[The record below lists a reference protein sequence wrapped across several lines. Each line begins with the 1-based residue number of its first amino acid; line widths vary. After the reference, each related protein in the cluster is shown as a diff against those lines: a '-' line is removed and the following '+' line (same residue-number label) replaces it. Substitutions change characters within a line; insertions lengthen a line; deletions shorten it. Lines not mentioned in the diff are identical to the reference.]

1 MMTALHRLA
10 LAFWCAAP
18 SQWLE
23 RQKAKLMSAW
33 AEQKSVEDAV
43 EPVQRANEKRHIS
56 GETK

>member
-1 MMTALHRLA
+1 MAAPQRLA

-23 RQKAKLMSAW
+23 RQKAKLTSAW
-33 AEQKSVEDAV
+33 AEHKSVEDAI
-43 EPVQRANEKRHIS
+43 EPVQRANEKQHIT